1 MSPVCDD
8 LGVFA
13 NVTGVEARP
22 SPALVMAMMRRVVRM
37 GRVRAP
43 VACRSH
49 YTNTKDDWVETTRG
63 HSRPGVL
70 NKTAKTGMAV
80 LNDPLLNKGLAFP
93 MHERDRLGIRG
104 LLPPTVDE
112 NLEKQKNRLMKRIR
126 ALPNNLLRF
135 ATLNSL
141 QDRNEVLFYR
151 ILCTAAL
158 RRDSE
163 AGLTVLLRR
172 QPERACSCDLWVH
185 DAAFWCVRP
194 RLILSTDTPTVGLG
208 ALNYGEL
215 FRRPRG
221 LFFSANDRGAMI
233 SMAYNWPR
241 EDVQIAVITDGSRIL
256 GLGDLG
262 VNGMAIPIGKLSLYC
277 AIAGIHPSRTLPVF
291 LDVGTD
297 NKELLTRAGYL
308 GIKQK
313 RLRGDEYFAV
323 LDECIQA
330 LKNRWPHILL
340 QFEDFNNENA
350 IPVLQRYRDEI
361 LCFNDD
367 IQGTGAV
374 CVAGVI
380 GALRSIGHN
389 SPSALCDQRIVIAG
403 AGTAGIGIAE
413 SLAFAMESFGL
424 SYDKALRNLTLVD
437 QYGALGAGRQQY
449 ASAQGPFLHDGPIAD
464 GASLLDTVRTLKP
477 HILIGVTGISGLFS
491 EDVVREMSKHHER
504 PIIFPLSNPT
514 ANTECTAPDAL
525 AWTNGTAIYAS
536 GSPFDPVAMPDGR
549 VVEVN
554 QANNMYTFPGLG
566 LGALIANAK
575 LVTRGMLLA
584 ASLELAEQVPQER
597 LDRGLI
603 FPDLDTIRGVTQSI
617 AVKVVRAAQ
626 DDQVAR
632 TPLPED
638 DDVIR
643 AVVEHES
650 WDPHYAAIVPQT

>member
-151 ILCTAAL
+151 ILCDNLKELAP
-158 RRDSE
+158 
-163 AGLTVLLRR
+163 V
-172 QPERACSCDLWVH
+172 
-185 DAAFWCVRP
+185 
-194 RLILSTDTPTVGLG
+194 IYTPTVGLG